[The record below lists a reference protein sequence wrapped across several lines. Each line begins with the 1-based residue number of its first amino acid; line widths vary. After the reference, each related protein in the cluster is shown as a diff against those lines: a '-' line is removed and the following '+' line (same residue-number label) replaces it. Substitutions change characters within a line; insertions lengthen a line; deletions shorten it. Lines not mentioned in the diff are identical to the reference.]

1 MNRPYAPECIIPRD
15 GDFHDLE
22 VFDYGDHVEIFD
34 CMEDVHVS
42 KKQLPK
48 LIEALI
54 MINTRQRVIPDQVS
68 QLPVIA

>member
-1 MNRPYAPECIIPRD
+1 MERPYTPECIIPRD

-34 CMEDVHVS
+34 CAEDVHVS
-42 KKQLPK
+42 KSQLPR

-54 MINTRQRVIPDQVS
+54 RIRDKMPELAELVS
-68 QLPVIA
+68 QIPAKW